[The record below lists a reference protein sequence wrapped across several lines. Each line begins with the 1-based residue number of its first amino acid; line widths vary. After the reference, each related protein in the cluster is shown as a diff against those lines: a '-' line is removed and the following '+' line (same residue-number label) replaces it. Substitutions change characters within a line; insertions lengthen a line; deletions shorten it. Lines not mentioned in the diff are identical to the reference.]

1 MKFRI
6 CNIALAM
13 LFIVL
18 LVGCGTPVYRQGIV
32 NKGSFE
38 IGVPENFAGVGKA
51 IPENSTINSFS
62 VGFDYTTSA
71 EMKVR
76 GVKNS
81 ELKLS
86 DYDPLYGGSDNDF
99 TVIKETKVKSFKYK
113 RNRFPLSASYT
124 RLTQKSSEFYGF
136 SAGVDPEPYGRF
148 IFGANKESFEF
159 GGYVDLE
166 LGVFGIGDV
175 TVDYYEC
182 LYVYSKEERCSE
194 RTEERH
200 FETDDGAFWR
210 AGLGFFAS
218 YFVKNFALSYSP
230 YLYKP
235 HLQEFFDIKDEDGI
249 SAEFGIPVIYP
260 WVLSQYAGASLWLN
274 EHWKVSLGVT
284 VLNSL
289 DFDDF
294 FLTANGSIGFWF

>member
-1 MKFRI
+1 MVFRI
-6 CNIALAM
+6 CNVALAM
-13 LFIVL
+13 LLFVL
-18 LVGCGTPVYRQGIV
+18 LVGCSNPTYRQGVV
-32 NKGSFE
+32 NRGTFE
-38 IGVPENFAGVGKA
+38 IGVPENFAGAGKTL
-51 IPENSTINSFS
+51 PENSSINSFS

-86 DYDPLYGGSDNDF
+86 DYDPLYYGSDDDF
-99 TVIKETKVKSFKYK
+99 IVVKETKVESFKYK
-113 RNRFPLSASYT
+113 RNRFPLTASYT
-124 RLTQKSSEFYGF
+124 RLTKKLSEFYGF
-136 SAGVDPEPYGRF
+136 SVGIDPEPYGRF

-159 GGYVDLE
+159 GGYVDLG

-175 TVDYYEC
+175 SVDYYEC
-182 LYVYSKEERCSE
+182 LHGYSKEERCTE
-194 RTEERH
+194 RTEEKY
-200 FETDDGAFWR
+200 FEVNDAGFWR
-210 AGLGFFAS
+210 AGLGAFAS

-235 HLQEFFDIKDEDGI
+235 FLQEFFDIKDEDGI
-249 SAEFGIPVIYP
+249 SSEFGIPVIYP
-260 WVLSQYAGASLWLN
+260 WVLSQYVGASLWLN